1 MSSASS
7 YSLPRRRPRGS
18 GPTPAPNLVAAPLP
32 DSAQTPK
39 GLQPLTTDVRKA
51 QPGPRGAAPAPQ
63 RPPLLRAK
71 ACPERDGSAPL
82 GCRLG
87 LAEGR
92 GRKNQ
97 RRQPPSRSTAAARW
111 APTVLK
117 GGQCQ
122 GEGRRLGRQSRTS
135 SEAKVWFRSGG
146 FQSRPGPHPSAP
158 GPHPRPQSP
167 PSQHPS
173 LPKTLLPCQ
182 ERRPWGRQGRRP
194 VRWWPAATGD
204 HDNPRRNPTPPP
216 PPGVAHLRAPG
227 RARRNH
233 GGESG
238 WEARGPG
245 PEKAGSGLERERE
258 GGGLGSA
265 SVLPPAPSASIH
277 QPVSPS
283 FLASAPPEA
292 GYRSAKPLAH
302 CGCQA
307 APEPSTSPEPQ
318 PIGAL
323 PRGASGPRRA
333 GRPGRCLR
341 RRESRLGGPQPG
353 ARWG

>member
-1 MSSASS
+1 MS
-7 YSLPRRRPRGS
+7 PQRPRGS

-167 PSQHPS
+167 P
-173 LPKTLLPCQ
+173 
-182 ERRPWGRQGRRP
+182 R
-194 VRWWPAATGD
+194 
-204 HDNPRRNPTPPP
+204 
-216 PPGVAHLRAPG
+216 VAHLRAPG

>member
-1 MSSASS
+1 MNLGGTKTSPFIMQREPSCQNCFAQILCVVTNCTSGYREGKKKIKCWSNASPVPPAPFRPRPRSRAGAPISFLPNISKRLNTMSSTSS
-7 YSLPRRRPRGS
+7 YSPLPRRRPRGS
-18 GPTPAPNLVAAPLP
+18 GPTPAPNLVAAPLR

-82 GCRLG
+82 GCRSG

-97 RRQPPSRSTAAARW
+97 RRQPPSRSRAAARW

-122 GEGRRLGRQSRTS
+122 GEERRLGRQSRTG

-194 VRWWPAATGD
+194 VRW
-204 HDNPRRNPTPPP
+204 
-216 PPGVAHLRAPG
+216 
-227 RARRNH
+227 
-233 GGESG
+233 
-238 WEARGPG
+238 
-245 PEKAGSGLERERE
+245 
-258 GGGLGSA
+258 
-265 SVLPPAPSASIH
+265 
-277 QPVSPS
+277 
-283 FLASAPPEA
+283 
-292 GYRSAKPLAH
+292 
-302 CGCQA
+302 
-307 APEPSTSPEPQ
+307 
-318 PIGAL
+318 
-323 PRGASGPRRA
+323 
-333 GRPGRCLR
+333 
-341 RRESRLGGPQPG
+341 
-353 ARWG
+353 